1 MAEKKEIGTDNIC
14 YPMPCSLVGVN
25 VAGKATFLTVAWFSM
40 VNVKPPY
47 LMLALGKGHYSNP
60 GITENGTFSVN
71 IPSVSMA
78 EATDFCGIVSGK
90 KHDKS
95 KIFEVFYGKLKTA
108 PMIKECPYSLECKL
122 VKNVELPGDEL
133 FIGEVVAAYT
143 DERFMT
149 GGVPDLV
156 KMKPFILSMAD
167 RRYVALGDEIG
178 KAWELGKKL
187 LKG

>member
-1 MAEKKEIGTDNIC
+1 MAEKKEIGADNIC

-25 VAGKATFLTVAWFSM
+25 VAGKATFLAVAWFSM

-47 LMLALGKGHYSNP
+47 LMLALAKGHYSNP

-95 KIFEVFYGKLKTA
+95 KVFEVFYGRLKTA
-108 PMIKECPYSLECKL
+108 PMIKECPYSLECRL